1 MNESRVGVVE
11 TRQNCGNPS
20 ALHGWIWW
28 ALVLTWAGLL
38 TGCERHPDS
47 PAESARPDSRTVVT
61 SFYPL
66 TYFAERIAGGRV
78 AVKCLCPATV
88 DPSFWNP
95 SRADLKE
102 MQGASLLLLNGAGY
116 EHWAASAALPMGR
129 VVVTSRAFET
139 EYLTLP
145 SVTHSHGPGGAHTHS
160 GVDGHTWMDPVLARR
175 QAEEIRTALIR
186 LWPADAPA
194 FNAGYKLLAEELDAL
209 DATFRELTPALKSA
223 VIFTSHPAYGYLAR
237 RYGWTNTPVALPPE
251 EAPSPEVWE
260 GVRQAVTASGPG
272 RRLMLFES
280 DPLPAIR
287 ERLAAEWQIV
297 SVVIDPCET
306 PPAGENYFTHMQ
318 KNINSLRHAVGR
330 VHP

>member
-1 MNESRVGVVE
+1 ME
-11 TRQNCGNPS
+11 TRPNYGNPS
-20 ALHGWIWW
+20 AFRGWIRW
-28 ALVLTWAGLL
+28 ALVLAWAGLL
-38 TGCERHPDS
+38 TGCERHSDS
-47 PAESARPDSRTVVT
+47 LAQVPPTARPDSRTVMT

-78 AVKCLCPATV
+78 SVKCLCPATV
-88 DPSFWNP
+88 DPGFWNP
-95 SRADLKE
+95 SRADLVE

-116 EHWAASAALPMGR
+116 EHWAATAALPLGR

-175 QAEEIRTALIR
+175 QAGEILAALIR
-186 LWPADAPA
+186 LWPADVPT
-194 FNAGYKLLAEELDAL
+194 FNAGFQHLTAELEAL
-209 DATFRELTPALKSA
+209 DSAFRELTPTLKQA

-237 RYGWTNTPVALPPE
+237 RGGWATTPISLPPE
-251 EAPSPEVWE
+251 EMPSADEWE
-260 GVRQAVTASGPG
+260 AVHQAVLASGAGVR
-272 RRLMLFES
+272 LLLFES

-297 SVVIDPCET
+297 SVVFDPCET
-306 PPAGENYFTHMQ
+306 PPAGENYFKRMQ
-318 KNINSLRHAVGR
+318 KNIDSLRRVVGP
-330 VHP
+330 VHL